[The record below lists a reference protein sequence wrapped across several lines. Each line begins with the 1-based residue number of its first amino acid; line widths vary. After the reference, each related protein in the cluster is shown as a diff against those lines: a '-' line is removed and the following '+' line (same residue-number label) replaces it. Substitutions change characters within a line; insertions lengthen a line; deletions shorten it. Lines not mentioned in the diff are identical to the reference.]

1 MNLASTNRP
10 HEELQESILGC
21 LLAFPEEV
29 KGVAGVL
36 DSEDFLSPKYR
47 TAFQYL
53 IEQDGQADLVKATVG
68 LSGVVKSCEL
78 SEWICREFSS
88 AFLPTYCREL
98 KELSTK
104 AKIWR
109 MTDELRA
116 GFREMSSAELQ
127 ELAEKRLASFA
138 GQVQTEAAGLKSLL
152 APAMKN
158 MEHRY
163 NNRGKEVA
171 IPYGIGEVDRLTG
184 GLHRGDL
191 VIVAGRPSMGKS
203 ALLTNIL
210 QNAGDAGCKSLLF
223 SLEMGN
229 DQTVDRLIASTGR
242 VGLHRIRSG
251 NFHDGDWMRMQAAC
265 GTLSGLPIMLD
276 DSCDVGLKEI
286 KSRARK
292 AKRHGLDIV
301 AVDYLQL
308 MRTKGDN
315 RVREIGEISRGLKLL
330 ARELDVAV
338 IALSQLSR
346 GLESRTDKR
355 PVMSDLRDSG
365 EIEQD
370 ADVIIFPFR
379 QAAYCAQCKDRVETP
394 EHSTK
399 IHESQAEIIIEKQ
412 RNGPRNV
419 SVKVAWVGE
428 FQRFEEV

>member
-1 MNLASTNRP
+1 MASTRP

-36 DSEDFLSPKYR
+36 DVDDFLSPKYR
-47 TAFQYL
+47 TAYQYL
-53 IEQDGQADLVKATVG
+53 VEQDGQADLIKATVG

-78 SEWICREFSS
+78 SEWISREFTS
-88 AFLPTYCREL
+88 AFLMTYCREL
-98 KELSTK
+98 KELSAK

-109 MTDELRA
+109 LTDELRS
-116 GFREMSSAELQ
+116 GFKDMSAADMQ
-127 ELAEKRLASFA
+127 EIIEKRVAA
-138 GQVQTEAAGLKSLL
+138 ITGQTQAEAAGLKSLL
-152 APAMKN
+152 AGAMKT

-163 NNRGKEVA
+163 NNRGQDVA
-171 IPYGIGEVDRLTG
+171 IPYGLQEVDRLTG

-191 VIVAGRPSMGKS
+191 VIIAGRPSMGKS

-210 QNAGDAGCKSLLF
+210 QNAGGVGCKSLLF

-251 NFHDGDWMRMQAAC
+251 NFYDGDWMRMQQAC
-265 GTLSGLPIMLD
+265 GTLAGLPIQLD

-286 KSRARK
+286 KSRSRK

-346 GLESRTDKR
+346 GLESRNDKR

-379 QAAYCAQCKDRVETP
+379 QAAYCALCKDRVETP

-399 IHESQAEIIIEKQ
+399 LHESQAEIIIEKQ

-419 SVKVAWVGE
+419 SVKALWVGE